1 VIVVAMS
8 SALNLKFIIIGSA
21 GVGKTAILKRLVD
34 GIYQE
39 TAQSTI
45 GVEYDTVLFIIENRK
60 VKLQIWDTAGQERFR
75 SIARAYYRNAV
86 GVILVFDVT
95 GRKSFEALPSWM
107 SDIHSLCDPNVVVQL
122 IGNKSDLKSH
132 RLVTIAEAEAF
143 ASQQKLQYI
152 ETSAKYGDNVTEAF
166 TRVAASIMNKEYQK
180 TSSPVDRSPFLPD
193 PNEEQNPRKCC

>member
-1 VIVVAMS
+1 MTS
-8 SALNLKFIIIGSA
+8 SLNYKFIIIGSA

-34 GIYQE
+34 NSYQDD
-39 TAQSTI
+39 TQSTV
-45 GVEYDTVLFIIENRK
+45 GVEFDTITLIVDNRK

-95 GRKSFEALPSWM
+95 DRRSFDALPGWI
-107 SDIHSLCDPNVVVQL
+107 SDIRALCDPNAIVQL

-143 ASQQKLQYI
+143 ASQQKVQYI
-152 ETSAKYGDNVTEAF
+152 ETSAKYGDNVSEAF
-166 TRVAASIMNKEYQK
+166 VRVA
-180 TSSPVDRSPFLPD
+180 TSLMSKGYRQTQGSPGRSPFLPD
-193 PNEEQNPRKCC
+193 PNEQQRQSDCC